1 MWKLSFR
8 YNYRFLWYL
17 GVRHINGLLPLT
29 PEFSSPVMQGWIV
42 SPLAVFRRPL
52 QHLPW
57 LFLHVFLHYPERE
70 LNVCQTESRAVPEV
84 CQWLWGWAQPVELGA
99 GKVTQNSNSFPLTI
113 MWNAFQPLSKHNWL
127 PSEWTL
133 TERIHD
139 RKQMITNHP
148 LKDLKAVTYKLRLFK
163 WMVLC
168 GLFVMFC
175 ESLLCVNY
183 GVWDGQVAW
192 ICYKGSYSQ
201 NIVV

>member
-1 MWKLSFR
+1 M
-8 YNYRFLWYL
+8 
-17 GVRHINGLLPLT
+17 RHISGLLPLT
-29 PEFSSPVMQGWIV
+29 PEFSSTVMQGWIV
-42 SPLAVFRRPL
+42 SLLAVFRRPL

-113 MWNAFQPLSKHNWL
+113 MWNAFQPLSKHDWL

-148 LKDLKAVTYKLRLFK
+148 LKDLKAVTYQLQVYLSGWCCVGYLSCSVNLYCVWTIEYEMDKLPEYVIK
-163 WMVLC
+163 VLI
-168 GLFVMFC
+168 LKI
-175 ESLLCVNY
+175 L
-183 GVWDGQVAW
+183 
-192 ICYKGSYSQ
+192 
-201 NIVV
+201 